1 ELIQVSYKID
11 SEKTK
16 KRELRVFANFDKEK
30 RYKHKIITYDKSG
43 NFENIQMIK
52 IEDFLLDLLE
62 V

>member
-1 ELIQVSYKID
+1 MD

-43 NFENIQMIK
+43 SFENIQMIK